1 MMNKIYRLKF
11 DRRRNRLVVVSELT
25 RGAGKDTGRTG
36 TGVSLCGKMLGRL
49 TPLALLTGLVTGM
62 LPLLVQAQGGL
73 PTGGQVVAG
82 SGSIS
87 SAGSRMTVQQHSD
100 RMVATWSTFDI
111 GKGQTVEF
119 VQPGQAAVALNRVTG
134 GRESQ
139 IMGTLKANGQV
150 MLVNPAG
157 VLFGQGAQV
166 NTAGLVATTKNISN
180 EDFLRGTY
188 RFSGGAAAGAEVV
201 NQGSLTTT
209 AQGYIVLAGD
219 RVKNSG
225 TVRTPGGKAVLA
237 AGESVSLQLDAGG
250 LTSVS
255 VNGSVVN
262 ALVENSGLMSA
273 TDGRVYLTARG
284 KSMLLDTVVNNS
296 GTVEA
301 KGLESRGGEIVLS
314 GGDSGV
320 VRQSG
325 RLLADSAAGRGGRVV
340 VEGENIHL
348 AAGSRTSATGKSGG
362 GDVYVGGGWQGKDS
376 RIRNASKVVMSR
388 GADIDVSATGAG
400 AGGTAVVW
408 SDDYTHFRGKITAKG
423 GKVSGDGGRVETSSR
438 RNLQA
443 FGDVDVSPEKGR
455 GGEWLLDPTDVTV
468 VAGDSLTSATERSP
482 GGEGTLD
489 TDTAVLF
496 TPSAGGAQ
504 IGVEKITAQLNRG
517 SSVTVKTSGHDAE
530 GQRGNI
536 TVSATVSKTAGSDAT
551 LTLLAD
557 NNIAVNANISST
569 AGKLGLSLMAGNTTD
584 NAGIVIA
591 RSKNISLNGGDFYA
605 GPADGSSNNVSLNI
619 TNGGQISAGNVTMN
633 LAGGLSGY
641 AYGVQTTGNLT
652 VSGPVSGKTGWGS
665 ALRFLAGER
674 LNISAPTVNLSS
686 TEAENGG
693 GKVLLSGAK
702 GVEINTRG
710 DLILLAQNNAGSSVN
725 VSSTGGTVNL
735 NAAAGR
741 LQVEKGEITGVGGVV
756 LGAASTTEEGQDK
769 SVLSLKDTVLKT
781 TGTGGNVVVA
791 GKSTQGAGGITFSN
805 VTVSSSGAGGSN
817 LNITGES
824 STGTGVRLED
834 VNFDWTGKTV
844 VRGKSSA
851 RDNTSKAVLLH
862 NVNIKDNDSLIN
874 GNIDS
879 TSQGT
884 GIIIMGN
891 LSTSGRIEGSSGRGV
906 GVLVDRG
913 AVLSKAA
920 AIGGISGSWKAVE
933 VKGDLGDSKIFGEAG
948 KGVGVEIYSGSR
960 VGVKGE
966 VSGQSSGV
974 GVGVVGDVQN
984 HGKIIGEVV
993 NGDSESIG
1001 IYISGNL
1008 SGAGTVSGD
1017 SPSGSGVRITST
1029 GQVENIVSGIT
1040 TTGVGVE
1047 FYTPTVKVGGKVN
1060 GTSKLDG
1067 KGIEIIGNLVNNSII
1082 SGHSGRGPGVVFNN
1096 NVEITGSGIVKG
1108 SSLSGSA
1115 VIIEGNLIGGT
1126 LTEDITRSKGGILL
1140 MGGRLTKA
1148 NISGTSINIT
1158 GPVIADG
1165 GSLVVT
1171 TPEGIKGIDL
1181 LKKNNGVVVRIPEKP
1196 KDDSSSASGSGETPM
1211 KPGGTGEGDTSGSGG
1226 GTSVTPDA
1234 GTGTGDSP
1242 APDTSSE
1249 KESKPEG
1256 GDTGGTS
1263 VDGEPDGS
1271 AGEGTKVEPAPAEGD
1286 TGSSTPDA
1294 SGGTGGGTEGEGG
1307 TGTSGG
1313 TGTEKPKDDSS
1324 TPSGSGETPV
1334 KPGGTGEGDISG
1346 TGGGSSTGGGEST
1359 PAKPEVKPGAGDTP
1373 DASGGAGG
1381 GVSAGGGTSV
1391 TPDAVRLAKL
1401 IVQEQQSALN
1411 VAENNGGSVNMD
1423 ISPSKVDISICS
1435 DGEECHT
1442 LNAVTD

>member
-376 RIRNASKVVMSR
+376 RIRNASKVMMSR

-633 LAGGLSGY
+633 LAGGLS
-641 AYGVQTTGNLT
+641 
-652 VSGPVSGKTGWGS
+652 
-665 ALRFLAGER
+665 
-674 LNISAPTVNLSS
+674 
-686 TEAENGG
+686 
-693 GKVLLSGAK
+693 
-702 GVEINTRG
+702 
-710 DLILLAQNNAGSSVN
+710 
-725 VSSTGGTVNL
+725 
-735 NAAAGR
+735 
-741 LQVEKGEITGVGGVV
+741 
-756 LGAASTTEEGQDK
+756 
-769 SVLSLKDTVLKT
+769 
-781 TGTGGNVVVA
+781 
-791 GKSTQGAGGITFSN
+791 
-805 VTVSSSGAGGSN
+805 
-817 LNITGES
+817 
-824 STGTGVRLED
+824 
-834 VNFDWTGKTV
+834 
-844 VRGKSSA
+844 
-851 RDNTSKAVLLH
+851 
-862 NVNIKDNDSLIN
+862 
-874 GNIDS
+874 
-879 TSQGT
+879 
-884 GIIIMGN
+884 
-891 LSTSGRIEGSSGRGV
+891 
-906 GVLVDRG
+906 
-913 AVLSKAA
+913 
-920 AIGGISGSWKAVE
+920 
-933 VKGDLGDSKIFGEAG
+933 
-948 KGVGVEIYSGSR
+948 
-960 VGVKGE
+960 
-966 VSGQSSGV
+966 
-974 GVGVVGDVQN
+974 
-984 HGKIIGEVV
+984 
-993 NGDSESIG
+993 
-1001 IYISGNL
+1001 
-1008 SGAGTVSGD
+1008 
-1017 SPSGSGVRITST
+1017 
-1029 GQVENIVSGIT
+1029 
-1040 TTGVGVE
+1040 
-1047 FYTPTVKVGGKVN
+1047 
-1060 GTSKLDG
+1060 
-1067 KGIEIIGNLVNNSII
+1067 
-1082 SGHSGRGPGVVFNN
+1082 
-1096 NVEITGSGIVKG
+1096 
-1108 SSLSGSA
+1108 
-1115 VIIEGNLIGGT
+1115 
-1126 LTEDITRSKGGILL
+1126 
-1140 MGGRLTKA
+1140 
-1148 NISGTSINIT
+1148 
-1158 GPVIADG
+1158 
-1165 GSLVVT
+1165 
-1171 TPEGIKGIDL
+1171 
-1181 LKKNNGVVVRIPEKP
+1181 
-1196 KDDSSSASGSGETPM
+1196 
-1211 KPGGTGEGDTSGSGG
+1211 
-1226 GTSVTPDA
+1226 
-1234 GTGTGDSP
+1234 
-1242 APDTSSE
+1242 
-1249 KESKPEG
+1249 
-1256 GDTGGTS
+1256 
-1263 VDGEPDGS
+1263 
-1271 AGEGTKVEPAPAEGD
+1271 
-1286 TGSSTPDA
+1286 
-1294 SGGTGGGTEGEGG
+1294 
-1307 TGTSGG
+1307 
-1313 TGTEKPKDDSS
+1313 
-1324 TPSGSGETPV
+1324 
-1334 KPGGTGEGDISG
+1334 
-1346 TGGGSSTGGGEST
+1346 
-1359 PAKPEVKPGAGDTP
+1359 
-1373 DASGGAGG
+1373 
-1381 GVSAGGGTSV
+1381 
-1391 TPDAVRLAKL
+1391 
-1401 IVQEQQSALN
+1401 
-1411 VAENNGGSVNMD
+1411 
-1423 ISPSKVDISICS
+1423 
-1435 DGEECHT
+1435 
-1442 LNAVTD
+1442 